1 MSSRTALLLSLR
13 FPSSVA
19 VAVADKTT
27 PVRPSL
33 SRLSLSILPTYATMP
48 VLAGIFSKKDKSKSK
63 SSSPTL
69 AAPPSASAGGSGG
82 STIRV
87 VDDPNKSHAQ
97 SQPQPQP
104 QFQSPFTSAPSL
116 PTDYVLPEISLFSA
130 DNGALDD
137 AISITASSSSAHP
150 PSSSPTLVTQPVAP
164 TSSSMLR
171 LVNPFRKK
179 SPSGNTHCESLHPS
193 IPPTCEPVSSRPC
206 ISISMTVTTL
216 P

>member
-1 MSSRTALLLSLR
+1 
-13 FPSSVA
+13 
-19 VAVADKTT
+19 
-27 PVRPSL
+27 
-33 SRLSLSILPTYATMP
+33 MP

-63 SSSPTL
+63 PPSPTV
-69 AAPPSASAGGSGG
+69 AAPPSASAGGGGG

-87 VDDPNKSHAQ
+87 VDDPSKSQSQ
-97 SQPQPQP
+97 SQPQPQI
-104 QFQSPFTSAPSL
+104 QSPFTSAPSL
-116 PTDYVLPEISLFSA
+116 PTDYVLPEISLLSA

-150 PSSSPTLVTQPVAP
+150 PSSSPTLVTQPVAS

-179 SPSGNTHCESLHPS
+179 SPSGNTHCESFHPS
-193 IPPTCEPVSSRPC
+193 IPPTCEPVSSRPS